1 MEKSQFLQLQFQ
13 SGHVREVK
21 LTFSGGNYLL
31 KVQARNNLDVLIKPA
46 WVALKED
53 GIHNSSL
60 FLQVMYIIMLYV
72 AL

>member
-1 MEKSQFLQLQFQ
+1 MAIS
-13 SGHVREVK
+13 R
-21 LTFSGGNYLL
+21 GNCLL
-31 KVQARNNLDVLIKPA
+31 KVQARNNLHVLIKPA

-60 FLQVMYIIMLYV
+60 YLQGMYMIMLYV